1 MGIFDRLADVEAR
14 FKHVRHELENPNVTQ
29 DQNKYRS
36 LMKETAELEP
46 VVELYRA
53 YKERLQ
59 QKQEALSLLESERD
73 PELKA
78 MAKEEVALAEAA
90 LPNLEEQ
97 LKLALLPRDP
107 NDEKNVIL
115 EVRPAA
121 GGDEAGLFAEEMFRA
136 YTLFAQRQGWTVEVM
151 SYTPGAVGG
160 VKEAIASISGEKV
173 FSKLKHESGVHR
185 VQRVP
190 KTETQGRVHTST
202 ITVAVIPEAQEVDVK
217 INPNDLRIDVF
228 RSGGAGGQSVNTTD
242 SAVRVTHIPTG
253 TVVICQDEKSQLK
266 NKSKALKVLYS
277 RLKAAEDAKA
287 IASASEARLA
297 QIGTGDRSE
306 RIRTYNF
313 PQSRITDH
321 RIGLTLHQ
329 IDEVMNGAL
338 DLLVAPLIAHA
349 QAEALKAGEGAG

>member
-29 DQNKYRS
+29 DQSKYRS

-53 YKERLQ
+53 YKDKLQ
-59 QKQEALSLLESERD
+59 QKQDALSLLESERD

-78 MAKEEVALAEAA
+78 LAKEEVALAEAA

-121 GGDEAGLFAEEMFRA
+121 GGDEAGLFAEEIFRA

-151 SYTPGAVGG
+151 SYTPGTVGG

-242 SAVRVTHIPTG
+242 SAVRVTHVPTG

-277 RLKAAEDAKA
+277 RLKAAEDARA

-329 IDEVMNGAL
+329 IDEVMNGGL